1 MFGTNNNKPVMSI
14 SLQSFDTNLLLQHTV
29 KDASSAIIRGGDDR
43 PTPEVIVD
51 RKLGEGGYNEVYLI
65 SWASP

>member
-1 MFGTNNNKPVMSI
+1 MSI
-14 SLQSFDTNLLLQHTV
+14 TQSFATNLVLQQTL
-29 KDASSAIIRGGDDR
+29 KDASSAISKGEDDR

>member
-1 MFGTNNNKPVMSI
+1 MSI
-14 SLQSFDTNLLLQHTV
+14 SLQSFDTNLSESLQHTL
-29 KDASSAIIRGGDDR
+29 KDAINAIIRGGDDR

-51 RKLGEGGYNEVYLI
+51 RKLGEGGYNDVYLI